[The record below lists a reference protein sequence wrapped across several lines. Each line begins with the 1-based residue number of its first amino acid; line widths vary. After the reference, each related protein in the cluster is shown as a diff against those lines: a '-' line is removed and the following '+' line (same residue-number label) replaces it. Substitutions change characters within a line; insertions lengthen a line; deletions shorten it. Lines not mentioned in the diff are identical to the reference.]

1 MILVLACDEAD
12 AHNRVTIDKAGRP
25 VVVYRFQHEAIRGLI
40 RGAIASAKILF
51 AAGAVRVH
59 MPVARETTIEAGD
72 AARLEEIAGTAEFRP
87 GKTPVSAAHPQGG
100 CGMGSG
106 PSDSVTDSY
115 GRVHGLPWLFVADAS
130 LFPNSLEINP
140 YVTIMALAD
149 RVAQRIREEVPAL
162 L

>member
-1 MILVLACDEAD
+1 MTTIACS
-12 AHNRVTIDKAGRP
+12 IDKAGRP
-25 VVVYRFQHEAIRGLI
+25 LVYYRFQREAVRGLI
-40 RGAIASAKILF
+40 GGAITAAKILF

-59 MPVARETTIEAGD
+59 VPVAQDTMIQARD
-72 AARLEEIAGTAEFRP
+72 AARLPEIAAAAEFTP

-100 CGMGSG
+100 CGMGSA